1 MFQPIEGQLRRT
13 RHSGFST
20 EAKISQDLK
29 EFELI
34 VKSGYIQ
41 VLYTV
46 YIVLCLHTDT
56 YIYKFTVCTNCVVC
70 VLIYYTVSNM
80 QLSFVQC
87 ICDYV
92 CCFRYVH
99 MSILMVLCVSWLLL
113 VCSVRTVATC
123 SYCMCCTCCSNCTHC
138 MCAD

>member
-41 VLYTV
+41 VLYCV
-46 YIVLCLHTDT
+46 YCGYTQIHTYT
-56 YIYKFTVCTNCVVC
+56 KFNVPYVHTLWCMYS
-70 VLIYYTVSNM
+70 YYTVSK
-80 QLSFVQC
+80 
-87 ICDYV
+87 
-92 CCFRYVH
+92 
-99 MSILMVLCVSWLLL
+99 
-113 VCSVRTVATC
+113 
-123 SYCMCCTCCSNCTHC
+123 
-138 MCAD
+138 